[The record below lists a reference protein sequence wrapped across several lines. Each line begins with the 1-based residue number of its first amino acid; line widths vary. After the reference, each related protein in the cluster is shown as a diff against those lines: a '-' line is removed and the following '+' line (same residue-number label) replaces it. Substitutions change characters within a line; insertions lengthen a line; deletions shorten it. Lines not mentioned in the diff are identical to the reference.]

1 LKGNV
6 KLQLIEKNYF
16 IRIVGEKV
24 NFHATFNSGQCFRWS
39 EVNNNTYVGVV
50 NQKPV
55 IIEAHN
61 DFFDLYNV
69 SVDEFKKYFYWYF
82 DFDKDYIEIEN
93 FLSEHDE
100 VLSEAVS
107 KYSGMRILNQEPFE
121 CIISF
126 IISQNNNI
134 KRIKMLI
141 DRLCQH
147 YGRKIDFMGNTFY
160 SFPEPE
166 ELINITE
173 DELIKLGFGYR
184 AKYILSA
191 VDNILN
197 KKINLGEIYDI
208 PYEQAKKE
216 LKKIKGIGDKVAD
229 CILLYSFNKYNAFPL
244 DVWTKRVLKEV
255 YNFQTTKQIYNFIN
269 SLGEYAGYAQ
279 LFLFHY
285 IRNSNK

>member
-1 LKGNV
+1 M
-6 KLQLIEKNYF
+6 QLIEKNYF

-82 DFDKDYIEIEN
+82 DFDKDYNEIEN

-279 LFLFHY
+279 LFLFHF
-285 IRNSNK
+285 IRNYKKED

>member
-1 LKGNV
+1 MKGNV

-82 DFDKDYIEIEN
+82 DFDKDYNEIEH

-197 KKINLGEIYDI
+197 KKI
-208 PYEQAKKE
+208 
-216 LKKIKGIGDKVAD
+216 KGIGDKVAD

-279 LFLFHY
+279 LFLFHF
-285 IRNSNK
+285 IRNYKKED